1 MLENEPTIDDMWVLT
16 KIKPHTRH
24 RLKVSGDYLVGAKR
38 SWINAK
44 LEVKDSYEVLAE
56 HHDRAVLEKMMQL
69 AIEGDKER

>member
-16 KIKPHTRH
+16 KRKPSTRH
-24 RLKVSGDYLVGAKR
+24 RLKVAGPYFVGAKR

-69 AIEGDKER
+69 AIEGDEER